1 MATRRYSFGLAGQ
14 KFDFELPAIGEGES
28 EETKSVLASY
38 FPELRLRY
46 GAKTQRGGRLGRD
59 VTPVEKEVSLAPRMG
74 GGGAVV
80 NITGPTATQTITQ
93 AQPTAAPAAPAPA
106 PAPAAYTGP
115 DYTKYFEEILGA
127 VKPKETTETK
137 PEETATT
144 TPTTP
149 TGTTPTTPAAKQ
161 FTGNI
166 GGISYQK
173 LSGEKL
179 GAADVQAA
187 IKAGYDPASVF
198 GYAAS
203 LPKGELGKT
212 VREDIKEA
220 GFTLSSKGAFG
231 GTLPSTPTAA
241 QTFLDTA
248 VSKQISKGA
257 EKQVNAAVTRAQG
270 ISVAAASPTAQ
281 PTTIASPFTYV
292 APPAA
297 PAAPAAAAA
306 SISPAARAASNSI
319 AAVMAASSGGG
330 RGGKGK

>member
-59 VTPVEKEVSLAPRMG
+59 VTPVEKEVTLAPRME

-93 AQPTAAPAAPAPA
+93 AQPTAAPAAPTPA
-106 PAPAAYTGP
+106 PATYSGP

-127 VKPKETTETK
+127 VKPKEVTETK
-137 PEETATT
+137 PEETKPAETT
-144 TPTTP
+144 TATETA
-149 TGTTPTTPAAKQ
+149 PTTPALKQ
-161 FTGNI
+161 FTGDI
-166 GGISYQK
+166 GGIKYQNIA
-173 LSGEKL
+173 
-179 GAADVQAA
+179 GAKFGAPEVQAA

-203 LPKGELGKT
+203 LPKGELGKA
-212 VREDIKEA
+212 VKADIKEA

-248 VSKQISKGA
+248 VSKQLSKGT

-281 PTTIASPFTYV
+281 PTKIASPFTYV

-297 PAAPAAAAA
+297 PAAPAASA
-306 SISPAARAASNSI
+306 SPAARAASNSI
-319 AAVMAASSGGG
+319 AAIMAASSGGG

>member
-1 MATRRYSFGLAGQ
+1 MAPRRYSFGLAGQ
-14 KFDFELPAIGEGES
+14 QFDFDLPAIGEGGVAQTE
-28 EETKSVLASY
+28 SVLASMM
-38 FPELRLRY
+38 PELRLSF
-46 GAKTQRGGRLGRD
+46 GAKTRRGGRLGRD
-59 VTPVEKEVSLAPRMG
+59 VTPVSKEVLLSPFKG
-74 GGGAVV
+74 GGGTIINVGA
-80 NITGPTATQTITQ
+80 PTATANVNQ
-93 AQPTAAPAAPAPA
+93 ATDLSGVTGSLSQIIDILKTPATSTAVAPAPSFA
-106 PAPAAYTGP
+106 PAP
-115 DYTKYFEEILGA
+115 E
-127 VKPKETTETK
+127 VKPEPTPATKPTTEST
-137 PEETATT
+137 TA
-144 TPTTP
+144 
-149 TGTTPTTPAAKQ
+149 TPAAKQ

-212 VREDIKEA
+212 VRADIKEA

-270 ISVAAASPTAQ
+270 ISVAAASPAAQ
-281 PTTIASPFTYV
+281 PTTIASPFTFV
-292 APPAA
+292 SAPA
-297 PAAPAAAAA
+297 PAAP
-306 SISPAARAASNSI
+306 
-319 AAVMAASSGGG
+319 SSGGG
-330 RGGKGK
+330 GKGGGRGK